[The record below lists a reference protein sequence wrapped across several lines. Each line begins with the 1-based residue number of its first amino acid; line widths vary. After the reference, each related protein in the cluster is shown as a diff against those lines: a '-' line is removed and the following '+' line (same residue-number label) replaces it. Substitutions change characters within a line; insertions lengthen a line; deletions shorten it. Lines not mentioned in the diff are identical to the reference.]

1 MQVILLEDI
10 DRVGKKGAIINV
22 SDGYARNFLLPK
34 KKAVEATS
42 VNKKRLEE
50 ELKHAEER
58 HKKEKEELEAFA
70 GKINNTSITI
80 SQKVG
85 EGDKLFGSVTSMD
98 IVDALSKEGIRIDKK
113 KIQLESPIKELG
125 AFTVPIKL
133 HPEII
138 ANLRISVVKA

>member
-1 MQVILLEDI
+1 MQVILLENI
-10 DRVGKKGAIINV
+10 DRIGKKGAIINV

-50 ELKHAEER
+50 ELKHAEDR

-70 GKINNTSITI
+70 GKINNISITI

>member
-1 MQVILLEDI
+1 
-10 DRVGKKGAIINV
+10 
-22 SDGYARNFLLPK
+22 
-34 KKAVEATS
+34 
-42 VNKKRLEE
+42 
-50 ELKHAEER
+50 
-58 HKKEKEELEAFA
+58 
-70 GKINNTSITI
+70 
-80 SQKVG
+80 
-85 EGDKLFGSVTSMD
+85 MD

>member
-80 SQKVG
+80 SQRVG
-85 EGDKLFGSVTSMD
+85 DGDKLFGSVTSMD

>member
-10 DRVGKKGAIINV
+10 ERVGKRGGIINV

-34 KKAVEATS
+34 KKAVEATP

-70 GKINNTSITI
+70 VKINNASVTI
-80 SQKVG
+80 AQKVG
-85 EGDKLFGSVTSMD
+85 EGDRLFGSVTAMD
-98 IVDALSKEGIRIDKK
+98 IVDALAKEGIHIDKK
-113 KIQLESPIKELG
+113 KIHIENPIKELG

-133 HPEII
+133 HPEIT
-138 ANLRISVVKA
+138 ANLKVLVVKA

>member
-22 SDGYARNFLLPK
+22 SDGYARNFLLPQ

-50 ELKHAEER
+50 ELRHAEDR